1 MVSAPQKREGA
12 WVLKVHRVPERRI
25 AVLVGISRS
34 GMSYRPRPKP
44 QDHLAERVKA
54 LSLEHPRYG
63 QSRIWALLRRE
74 GVVVNHK
81 ALARLWRKHG
91 LQLTRRSKRKKV
103 RTGNSVPCKAE
114 RPNQVWTYDFVFS
127 WTLNGTPLKFL
138 TLEDEYTRESLAI
151 EVGTSFKALHVRQT
165 LTRIIAQRG
174 APDFLRSDNGP
185 EFIALELSL
194 WLVDQRIGTHLI
206 DPGKP
211 WQNGFA
217 ESFNARFRD
226 EFLNQESFHTV
237 AEARVLAKAF
247 ERRYNESRPH
257 SSLGFHTPKEFASI
271 CSSGAL
277 PPNPRD
283 LSPWATPGARRV
295 RASLSQPP
303 PFGGPGS
310 ALRSLPSVALSSVQA
325 METLP

>member
-12 WVLKVHRVPERRI
+12 RVLKVHRIPERRI
-25 AVLVGISRS
+25 VVLVGISRT
-34 GMSYRPRPKP
+34 GMRYRARPKP
-44 QDHLAERVKA
+44 QDHQAERVKA
-54 LSLEHPRYG
+54 LAMEHPRYG
-63 QSRIWALLRRE
+63 QPRIWALLRRE
-74 GVVVNHK
+74 GVVINHK

-91 LQLTRRSKRKKV
+91 LQLTRRPKRKKV
-103 RTGNSVPCKAE
+103 RTGDSVPCKAE
-114 RPNQVWTYDFVFS
+114 RPNHVWTYDFVFA
-127 WTLNGTPLKFL
+127 WTLTGAQLKFL

-151 EVGTSFKALHVRQT
+151 EVGTSFRALHVRQT
-165 LTRIIAQRG
+165 LARIIAERG
-174 APDFLRSDNGP
+174 APAFLRSDNGP
-185 EFIALELSL
+185 EFIALELAL

-237 AEARVLAKAF
+237 AEARVLANAF
-247 ERRYNESRPH
+247 ARTYNEIRPH
-257 SSLGFHTPKEFASI
+257 SSLGFHTPNEFAMI
-271 CSSGAL
+271 CASGAL

-283 LSPWATPGARRV
+283 LSPWATPGACRK
-295 RASLSQPP
+295 RADRSQPP